1 MQCMMQLKGGFVAAL
16 NELAQAS
23 KCQVLEL
30 EWEKFPF
37 TKELLALQSHFKLS
51 DEQLIAMSSTGTI
64 LAAVKPVV
72 QEKVKATLAK
82 NGLSAYFIG
91 EITKKQRKGSD

>member
-1 MQCMMQLKGGFVAAL
+1 
-16 NELAQAS
+16 
-23 KCQVLEL
+23 
-30 EWEKFPF
+30 
-37 TKELLALQSHFKLS
+37 LQNQFKLS

-72 QEKVKATLAK
+72 QEKVKAALAK

-91 EITKKQRKGSD
+91 EITENKERVLIRKGKETPFPPVADDPYTLILSGK